1 MKDKWSSAD
10 MDMSYI
16 KQGRFDILAAGI
28 ERCLHSLG
36 IEDLR
41 VTCEVTKEDR
51 FEIKLARKEDE
62 RNILKN
68 TYEMIIG
75 RHCSRRGARSN

>member
-16 KQGRFDILAAGI
+16 KQGRLDILATGI

-51 FEIKLARKEDE
+51 LEIKFVRKESKEDT
-62 RNILKN
+62 LKN
-68 TYEMIIG
+68 IYWKAVVEEK
-75 RHCSRRGARSN
+75 

>member
-16 KQGRFDILAAGI
+16 KQERFDILATGI

-41 VTCEVTKEDR
+41 VTCEVTKKDR
-51 FEIKLARKEDE
+51 LEIKLARKESKEDA
-62 RNILKN
+62 LKN
-68 TYEMIIG
+68 IHWKAVVEEK
-75 RHCSRRGARSN
+75 